1 MLPQLKARDQES
13 HPTKKG
19 EELIAQTQ
27 SSLLPG
33 GDCQYGFEKEFQYAD
48 GWEIVVESL
57 VLGE

>member
-48 GWEIVVESL
+48 C
-57 VLGE
+57 